1 MIGSLLRVARARWTG
16 WTGADARARARLGDR
31 RVVILN
37 YHRVIPRAVAER
49 DRVEQAMFVTPET
62 FAAHLT
68 ALSRH
73 FAVLPLHEVT
83 RRLIA
88 RKPLPP
94 GACAITFDDGWLD
107 NFAFA
112 YPALRKAGLP
122 ATIFVVTDRVGT
134 LGAFWPDDLLRA
146 WPALASDRRRAVVE
160 RIGGGRVDDVDS
172 ILARMKELDPRTRE
186 DLLAAISRDRP
197 TPARELMGW
206 KELAELQS
214 AGIDIESHS
223 STHAILTGL
232 DDEAVRAEL
241 ARART
246 TLSDH
251 GLGRHGLFAY
261 PSGRFD
267 DRVARIVAETG
278 YAAAFTLEGPVAG
291 HGCDPMRIP
300 RFGIHDGMS
309 RTQCE
314 FLSKVPRAA
323 FAFDEPTPHA
333 PDASP
338 AAGLR
343 KTRENLR

>member
-1 MIGSLLRVARARWTG
+1 MIGSLLRAARARWTG

-49 DRVEQAMFVTPET
+49 DRVEQAMYVTPES
-62 FAAHLT
+62 FGAHLT
-68 ALSRH
+68 ALTQS

-83 RRLIA
+83 RRLMA
-88 RKPLPP
+88 QEPLPP

-107 NFAFA
+107 NFEFA

-134 LGAFWPDDLLRA
+134 LGAFWPDDVMRR
-146 WPALASDRRRAVVE
+146 WPALADDRRRAVVE
-160 RIGGGRVDDVDS
+160 RIGGGRIDDVDS
-172 ILARMKELDPRTRE
+172 ILARMKDLDPSTRAE
-186 DLLAAISRDRP
+186 ALAAISSDRP

-206 KELAELQS
+206 EQLAELQS

-223 STHAILTGL
+223 ATHAILTGL
-232 DDEAVRAEL
+232 DDEAVRGEL
-241 ARART
+241 VRARA
-246 TLSDH
+246 TLADH

-267 DRVARIVAETG
+267 DRVAKIVAETG
-278 YAAAFTLEGPVAG
+278 HAAAFTLEGPVAG

-309 RTQCE
+309 RTRAE

-323 FAFDEPTPHA
+323 FAFDEATPH
-333 PDASP
+333 DSGAS
-338 AAGLR
+338 AAELR
-343 KTRENLR
+343 KTREIIR